1 MKKNYLFFPLPSHD
15 FFIILFDILFQQ
27 SDFSVA
33 LILLFI
39 ALIFYLFYQSTSYFH
54 AFSFMVAMAIIVC

>member
-1 MKKNYLFFPLPSHD
+1 MKKSYLFFLFPL
-15 FFIILFDILFQQ
+15 FIILFDILFQQ

-39 ALIFYLFYQSTSYFH
+39 ALIFHLFYQSTSYFH
-54 AFSFMVAMAIIVC
+54 AFSFMVAMAIIVS